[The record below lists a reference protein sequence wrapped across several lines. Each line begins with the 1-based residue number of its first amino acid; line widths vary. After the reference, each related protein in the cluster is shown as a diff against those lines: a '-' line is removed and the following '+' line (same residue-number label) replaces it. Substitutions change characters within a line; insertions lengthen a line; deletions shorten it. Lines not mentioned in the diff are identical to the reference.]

1 MQTTSWAVFIG
12 VVLLVHAAATWSAT
26 TREMRAIKTLY
37 SKKRDKNHKNMASSV
52 SSSMGMVPNDQG
64 PHNWSGGEYVPEMGP
79 WLSDQSEPSCEQL
92 RQMWRQSKR
101 HSRAAE
107 TTNEIPQYSDP
118 FARAS
123 LDAYAAQMLRPRP
136 ERRPV
141 VYGRVQQSPTDKSL
155 RPFDVLRRLNGRPM
169 MKSDTSD
176 TDDAAVLF
184 GEEDIS
190 PFAKAPAKGSL
201 QNLRDFVREE
211 QGSLTASK
219 GGFQNL
225 RELIREEKL
234 QGDTKAEWADEDVG
248 RVVTSPVEHKVA
260 LYGMQSDAPYE
271 MPQSSRRL
279 NRLQMFRG
287 ANSVGKSDG
296 RHRAGASHSKMRESR
311 DRIDGLLLQLRTQE
325 ARKPFPR
332 ADPRG
337 RKGSQHSSSLR
348 NSRQMDIEDAGDVYV
363 QNDRQHRQDR
373 QPFYVSSKFRRHNVL
388 QSVN

>member
-1 MQTTSWAVFIG
+1 MVSNKFI
-12 VVLLVHAAATWSAT
+12 
-26 TREMRAIKTLY
+26 K
-37 SKKRDKNHKNMASSV
+37 
-52 SSSMGMVPNDQG
+52 
-64 PHNWSGGEYVPEMGP
+64 SGGEYVPEMGP

-211 QGSLTASK
+211 QGSLIASK
-219 GGFQNL
+219 GNFIAVS
-225 RELIREEKL
+225 LI
-234 QGDTKAEWADEDVG
+234 GI
-248 RVVTSPVEHKVA
+248 
-260 LYGMQSDAPYE
+260 
-271 MPQSSRRL
+271 QSSYL
-279 NRLQMFRG
+279 WQ
-287 ANSVGKSDG
+287 
-296 RHRAGASHSKMRESR
+296 
-311 DRIDGLLLQLRTQE
+311 LLTILLKNWCLTHNQ
-325 ARKPFPR
+325 
-332 ADPRG
+332 D
-337 RKGSQHSSSLR
+337 
-348 NSRQMDIEDAGDVYV
+348 M
-363 QNDRQHRQDR
+363 NDFEQ
-373 QPFYVSSKFRRHNVL
+373 
-388 QSVN
+388 